1 MFCRGYGDIGIW
13 ELCGDEA
20 VEDIRN
26 VCIGA
31 GLGPATAFLVEQ
43 PVGDL
48 KVGDWRE
55 SVS

>member
-1 MFCRGYGDIGIW
+1 M
-13 ELCGDEA
+13 
-20 VEDIRN
+20 EDIRN